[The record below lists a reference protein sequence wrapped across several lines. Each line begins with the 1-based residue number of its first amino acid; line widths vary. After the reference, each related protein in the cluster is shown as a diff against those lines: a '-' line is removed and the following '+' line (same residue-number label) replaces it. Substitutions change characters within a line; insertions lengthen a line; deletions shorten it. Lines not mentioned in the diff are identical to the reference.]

1 MSVEVREVVAEVHER
16 LDVLAGLDLD
26 ALTPDEIAEHTVAM
40 HRLQARV
47 EALTARSVG
56 VFDRR
61 GDLQGARGTAPWLAW
76 QTKIPLAR
84 AKAELSRARALRKM
98 PETRAA
104 HEAGAISAE
113 HVRLLAGAYRAAP
126 ELFDKREAEL
136 VEDAAS
142 SKFSEFSQR
151 IRYFHLEADRDG
163 VDERA
168 ADAFARRELFASK
181 TFEDTVAL
189 NGILDPVGGAIYLH
203 ELQRLEQELFDA
215 DWRDARRRLGEH
227 ATAADLQRT
236 AAQRRH
242 DAQIQMAIRSA
253 AKHPNAKDARVLLSV
268 HVGYETF
275 HGPLCQLADGTVVSP
290 AQVVPWLAGHTGV
303 IPTVLDVDDVDADLE
318 AITFDGPGR
327 VIDVGRRHRLFRNAG
342 RRAVEAR
349 DLTCTHPSCDE
360 PYERCDVDHIQRW
373 EHQGPTNQTN
383 GRLRCPVHNPG
394 RRRPH
399 QPPPEDTS

>member
-1 MSVEVREVVAEVHER
+1 MSVEAREVVTAAHVALDHLLAVDLSTLSPEEV
-16 LDVLAGLDLD
+16 
-26 ALTPDEIAEHTVAM
+26 AEHTVAM

-47 EALTARSVG
+47 DALTARSVG

-61 GDLQGARGTAPWLAW
+61 GELEGARGTAPWLAW
-76 QTKIPLAR
+76 QCKIPLAR

-98 PETRAA
+98 PEVRAA
-104 HEAGAISAE
+104 HEAGAISSD
-113 HVRLLAGAYRAAP
+113 HVRVLASARSQAP
-126 ELFDKREAEL
+126 EMFDEHEAEL
-136 VEDAAS
+136 VADAIDL
-142 SKFSEFSQR
+142 KFSAFTQR
-151 IRYFHLEADRDG
+151 VDYFRLEHDRDG
-163 VDERA
+163 VDRRA
-168 ADAFARRELFASK
+168 AEAFDRRSLHASK
-181 TFEDTVAL
+181 SFEDTVIV
-189 NGILDPVGGAIYLH
+189 NGVLDPVGGQIWLN
-203 ELQRLEQELFDA
+203 ELNRLEQREFDR
-215 DWRDARRRLGEH
+215 DWAEARGRLGDK
-227 ATAADLQRT
+227 ATPADLRRT
-236 AAQRRH
+236 PAQRRH
-242 DAQIQMAIRSA
+242 DAQVQMAIRSA
-253 AKHPNAKDARVLLSV
+253 INKPGATPRILLSV

-383 GRLRCPVHNPG
+383 GRLRCPAHNPG